1 MTVMELIEN
10 KLKDINET
18 LDLYLNDYE
27 KNPDNVFYE
36 NMINE
41 QHAKIRVLEELKDD
55 IKAEAEKIL
64 NEIAEGDDNNE
75 K

>member
-10 KLKDINET
+10 KLKEVNET

-64 NEIAEGDDNNE
+64 NEIAEGD

>member
-41 QHAKIRVLEELKDD
+41 QHAKIRVLEDLKDD

-64 NEIAEGDDNNE
+64 NEIADGDKE
-75 K
+75 

>member
-1 MTVMELIEN
+1 MELIEN

>member
-64 NEIAEGDDNNE
+64 NEIAEGDKDE
-75 K
+75 

>member
-1 MTVMELIEN
+1 MELIEN
-10 KLKDINET
+10 KLKEINET

>member
-55 IKAEAEKIL
+55 IKVEAEKIL
-64 NEIAEGDDNNE
+64 NEIAEGDKDE
-75 K
+75 

>member
-10 KLKDINET
+10 KLKDLNET

-41 QHAKIRVLEELKDD
+41 VHAKIRVLEELKDD

-64 NEIAEGDDNNE
+64 SEIAEGDQDD
-75 K
+75 